1 MKVVVFILANTF
13 EVFILVYPQS
23 REQCFDV
30 YVVCL
35 ESVEQERG
43 GSQHFDSVK
52 VIPNV
57 SSDGRLTLYVT
68 TNSTLST
75 NTFYQA
81 TLITTMDLMEAGSFQ
96 FCKCNVTIYYNRNV
110 ISHDS
115 YLQ

>member
-1 MKVVVFILANTF
+1 MKVVVFILLADTF

-30 YVVCL
+30 YIVRL

-43 GSQHFDSVK
+43 GLQHVE

-81 TLITTMDLMEAGSFQ
+81 TLNTTMDLMEAGSFQ
-96 FCKCNVTIYYNRNV
+96 FCKCNVTIYCNRNV

>member
-1 MKVVVFILANTF
+1 MKVVIFILLANTF

-30 YVVCL
+30 YIVRL
-35 ESVEQERG
+35 ESVEQEIDG
-43 GSQHFDSVK
+43 

-57 SSDGRLTLYVT
+57 SSDGRLTLNVT

-75 NTFYQA
+75 NTFYRA

-96 FCKCNVTIYYNRNV
+96 FCKCNVTIYCNV